1 MKIRFAI
8 IIAFV
13 AATMAAQMAD
23 AKKNPE
29 NKSKV
34 EVETSSTTGWICTL
48 SPFTNEYKAT
58 GGSKN
63 EAKERTIKNCKEKEN
78 PMFCKDP
85 ECTKG

>member
-8 IIAFV
+8 IIAFL

-23 AKKNPE
+23 AKD
-29 NKSKV
+29 KSKTKDV
-34 EVETSSTTGWICTL
+34 GNASTTGWICTL

-58 GGSKN
+58 GGSKD
-63 EAKERTIKNCKEKEN
+63 EAKERVIKDCKQKEN
-78 PMFCKDP
+78 AMFCKDP